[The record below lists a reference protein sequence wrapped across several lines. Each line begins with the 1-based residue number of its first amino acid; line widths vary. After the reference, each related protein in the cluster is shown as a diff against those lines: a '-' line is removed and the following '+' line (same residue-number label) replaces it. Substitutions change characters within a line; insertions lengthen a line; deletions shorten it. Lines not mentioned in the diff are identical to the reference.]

1 MAWDEVTKFGY
12 LGSIN
17 NIVSMTFDDLLKFI
31 EEDLRMSHV
40 YQPLLI
46 SFLVQSGGAATVRQL
61 AQEFALA
68 DEASVLHYEKR
79 IKEMPIPVLAKR
91 GVVSKKLNLVEL
103 QVNDLTYAQ
112 SSRIRA
118 ACEKRI
124 ADFLESRGVD
134 VWSGLLE
141 MDPVP
146 STVRFDVLKRDRK
159 CVLCGAAP
167 EIDSEV
173 RLHVDHIVPRS
184 KGGSNEM
191 SNLQVL
197 CSECNLGKS
206 NRDNTAFGELTEDR

>member
-1 MAWDEVTKFGY
+1 
-12 LGSIN
+12 
-17 NIVSMTFDDLLKFI
+17 MTFDELLKFV

-91 GVVSKKLNLVEL
+91 GVVSKKHNFVEL
-103 QVNDLTYAQ
+103 QVDDLTYAQ

-167 EIDSEV
+167 EINSEV

-206 NRDNTAFGELTEDR
+206 NRDNTAFGELTEDK

>member
-1 MAWDEVTKFGY
+1 
-12 LGSIN
+12 
-17 NIVSMTFDDLLKFI
+17 MTFDDLLKFI

>member
-1 MAWDEVTKFGY
+1 
-12 LGSIN
+12 
-17 NIVSMTFDDLLKFI
+17 MTFDELLKFV

-40 YQPLLI
+40 YHPLLI

-68 DEASVLHYEKR
+68 NEASVLHYEKR

-103 QVNDLTYAQ
+103 QVSDLTYAQ

-134 VWSGLLE
+134 IWSGLLE

-159 CVLCGAAP
+159 CVLCGATP
-167 EIDSEV
+167 EIDSDV

-206 NRDNTAFGELTEDR
+206 NRDDTAFGESVDDTTHVDTV

>member
-1 MAWDEVTKFGY
+1 
-12 LGSIN
+12 
-17 NIVSMTFDDLLKFI
+17 MTFDELLKFV

-68 DEASVLHYEKR
+68 NEASVLHYEKR

-103 QVNDLTYAQ
+103 QVSDLTYAQ

-134 VWSGLLE
+134 IWSGLLE

-159 CVLCGAAP
+159 CVLCGATP
-167 EIDSEV
+167 EIDSDV

-206 NRDNTAFGELTEDR
+206 NRDDTAFGESVDDTTHVDTV